1 MDQTCRTCGRAGGSS
16 SQSPSSA
23 TALTVS
29 TSTRPSTELDRE
41 RDSHSSPPLSPE
53 KELELLRAQVRDIA
67 RVCRAVAMGNL
78 ENKITVPVEGPIMSE
93 LKEVINGMVDQLKSF
108 AGEVERVAT
117 EVGTEGRLGGQAV
130 VEGVQ
135 GTWRDLTFVVNKL
148 AANLTQQVRAISEV
162 TTAISKGDLSRTI
175 EVPAEGE
182 LLELKLTINNM
193 VKMLRNLAD
202 EVSIVSLEVGSQ
214 GKLGRTANVP
224 DVQGVWSE
232 LVLNVNRMCSSLT
245 DQVRSI
251 GYVATAIANGDLSQ
265 KVEIEAAG
273 EIAILKDTVN
283 NMVAQLTVFAREVS
297 RVALEVGTK
306 GILGGSAQV
315 EGVGGVWLELTTNV
329 NQMAQNLTEQV
340 REIAQVTS
348 AVAAGDLTKLL
359 TTQRSAGEILSLKQT
374 VNGMVSQLRIFTA
387 EVTKVAIAV
396 GTEGRLGGQAVVPDA
411 LGEWKDLLD
420 NVNLMAGNLTTQ
432 VRGIATVTRAIARGD
447 LSQKIDVVVHGE
459 IQLLKID
466 VNGMVDSLR
475 SFSSEVVRVAQ
486 QVGLEGKLGIQA
498 QVQDVEGVWKEITT
512 NVNAMAAN
520 LTSQVRAFAQ
530 ISAAATDGDFTKFI
544 TVEASG
550 EMDSL
555 KTKINQMVY
564 TLRESISKNTQARQ
578 AAELANRSKSEF
590 LANMSHEIRTPMNGI
605 IGMTV
610 LTLETE
616 LTRQQRENL
625 MIVSQL
631 AGSLLTIIDDIL
643 DISKIEAGRM
653 TMEEIPFSLRTT
665 LFGVLKTLCVKAAQN
680 SLDLIANV
688 DPTIPDHIIGD
699 TLRLRQIITNL
710 IGNAVK
716 FTTKGQVALS
726 CRCVKD
732 YEDAV
737 ELEFCVADT
746 GIGIKQ
752 DKLDLIFDTFAQ
764 ADGSTTRKYGGTGL
778 GLSISKRLVSLMGGK
793 LWVQSIYG
801 KGSRFYFTML
811 AKKTAR
817 TTLQVL
823 DRLAPWAKRHVLF
836 INTLGDTS
844 RIPETLKE
852 LNLQPVVIDS
862 VQGVWEPAISGD
874 KAPAFHAVIV
884 DTLMT
889 AEKLREVEHLRFMP
903 IVLLAPTN
911 ILSPVPVKTCLDM
924 GITSYFTTPLNM
936 ADLSSALLPA
946 LESHQLQPTDPGKN
960 NSLDILLAEDNFVNQ
975 KLAVKLLEGGGHRVD
990 VADNGQ
996 VAFEKYRDAMLAKK
1010 PYAVILMDVS
1020 MPVVGGL
1027 ESTSMIR
1034 NLEDQEGYKR
1044 VPIIA
1049 LTAHAMLGDKE
1060 RCLAAGMDDFVSK
1073 PVRRTDLLST
1083 IAKVIRAGITVASLA
1098 NEQRV

>member
-1 MDQTCRTCGRAGGSS
+1 
-16 SQSPSSA
+16 
-23 TALTVS
+23 
-29 TSTRPSTELDRE
+29 
-41 RDSHSSPPLSPE
+41 
-53 KELELLRAQVRDIA
+53 
-67 RVCRAVAMGNL
+67 
-78 ENKITVPVEGPIMSE
+78 
-93 LKEVINGMVDQLKSF
+93 
-108 AGEVERVAT
+108 
-117 EVGTEGRLGGQAV
+117 
-130 VEGVQ
+130 
-135 GTWRDLTFVVNKL
+135 
-148 AANLTQQVRAISEV
+148 
-162 TTAISKGDLSRTI
+162 
-175 EVPAEGE
+175 
-182 LLELKLTINNM
+182 
-193 VKMLRNLAD
+193 
-202 EVSIVSLEVGSQ
+202 
-214 GKLGRTANVP
+214 
-224 DVQGVWSE
+224 
-232 LVLNVNRMCSSLT
+232 
-245 DQVRSI
+245 
-251 GYVATAIANGDLSQ
+251 
-265 KVEIEAAG
+265 
-273 EIAILKDTVN
+273 
-283 NMVAQLTVFAREVS
+283 MVAQLTVFAREVS

-616 LTRQQRENL
+616 LNRQQRENL

-653 TMEEIPFSLRTT
+653 TMEEIPFSLRIT

-680 SLDLIANV
+680 SLDLIFNV
-688 DPTIPDHIIGD
+688 DPTIPDHLIGD

-811 AKKTAR
+811 AKKTIR
-817 TTLQVL
+817 TTAQVL
-823 DRLAPWAKRHVLF
+823 DRLAPWARRHVLF
-836 INTLGDTS
+836 IDTLGDTS
-844 RIPETLKE
+844 RVKETLKE
-852 LNLQPVVIDS
+852 LNLQPVVIQS
-862 VQGVWEPAISGD
+862 VQGVWDASISGD
-874 KAPAFHAVIV
+874 GAPAFHAVIV

-889 AEKLREVEHLRFMP
+889 AEKLREVEHLRFIP
-903 IVLLAPTN
+903 IILLSPTNVPPGPENPRYLHLSESRRRLLALPN
-911 ILSPVPVKTCLDM
+911 EEDEILSPVPVKTCLDM
-924 GITSYFTTPLNM
+924 GITSYFTTPLNL

-1010 PYAVILMDVS
+1010 PFAVILMDVS

-1034 NLEDQEGYKR
+1034 TLEDQEGYKR

-1098 NEQRV
+1098 SDRAAVTHA